1 MRIVFADDHNL
12 IRETVSGLLQN
23 LAGEVEVL
31 EAANFDEAV
40 AKTSQGPLPDLIILD
55 LFMPGMNHLNGLD
68 VMRKR
73 FPGVPI
79 VILTGA
85 VDLNDAYTALERGA
99 AGYIPK
105 TIGGQAMLNALRLVL
120 SGEKFLP
127 SMLVAETER
136 VEAAG
141 METSEGS
148 FHNPTPLD
156 RLTRREREVLSLLT
170 GGHPNKEIARQLGLR
185 EITVKV
191 HLKGVYR
198 KLGVANRTQAVRTVF
213 ELGMNTAAR
222 RRLLSKGIIQG
233 LGNEGA
239 APILPFPTTR

>member
-12 IRETVSGLLQN
+12 IRESVSTLLKKIS
-23 LAGEVEVL
+23 GDVEVL
-31 EAANFDEAV
+31 EASNFDEAFDQ
-40 AKTSQGPLPDLIILD
+40 ACRGPLPDLIILD

-68 VMRKR
+68 AMGRR
-73 FPGVPI
+73 FPGIPI

-105 TIGGQAMLNALRLVL
+105 TIGCRAMLNALRLVL

-127 SMLVAETER
+127 SMLVAEAER

-141 METSEGS
+141 AELPEGS
-148 FHNPTPLD
+148 VHNPTPLD
-156 RLTRREREVLSLLT
+156 KLTRREREVLSLLT
-170 GGHPNKEIARQLGLR
+170 GGHPNKEIARRLGLR

-213 ELGMNTAAR
+213 ELGLSSAAR
-222 RRLLSKGIIQG
+222 RHLSASGMVSG
-233 LGNEGA
+233 LGKERPA
-239 APILPFPTTR
+239 FSLPPVR

>member
-12 IRETVSGLLQN
+12 VRESVSTLLEN
-23 LAGEVEVL
+23 LSDEVEVL
-31 EAANFDEAV
+31 EAANFDEAFDK
-40 AKTSQGPLPDLIILD
+40 AAREPLPDLIILD

-68 VMRKR
+68 VMGKR

-85 VDLNDAYTALERGA
+85 VDLNDAYSALERGA

-105 TIGGQAMLNALRLVL
+105 TIGCQAMLNALRLVL

-127 SMLVAETER
+127 SMLVAEAER

-141 METSEGS
+141 IDMPEGS
-148 FHNPTPLD
+148 VHNPTPLD
-156 RLTRREREVLSLLT
+156 KLTRREREVLSLLT
-170 GGHPNKEIARQLGLR
+170 GGHPNKEIARRLGLR

-213 ELGMNTAAR
+213 ELGLNTAAR
-222 RRLLSKGIIQG
+222 RHLTSRGMIQG
-233 LGNEGA
+233 LEKKR
-239 APILPFPTTR
+239 PILSFPPIP

>member
-12 IRETVSGLLQN
+12 IRESVSALLKN
-23 LAGEVEVL
+23 ISGEVEVL
-31 EAANFDEAV
+31 EASNFDEAV
-40 AKTSQGPLPDLIILD
+40 DKASLEPLPDLIILD
-55 LFMPGMNHLNGLD
+55 LFMPGMNHLNGLEA
-68 VMRKR
+68 MGRR
-73 FPGVPI
+73 FPGIPI

-105 TIGGQAMLNALRLVL
+105 TIGCRAMLNALRLVL

-127 SMLVAETER
+127 SMLVAEAER

-141 METSEGS
+141 AESPGGGHS
-148 FHNPTPLD
+148 STPLD
-156 RLTRREREVLSLLT
+156 KLTRREREVLSLLT
-170 GGHPNKEIARQLGLR
+170 GGHPNKEIARRLGLR

-213 ELGMNTAAR
+213 ELGLSSAAR
-222 RRLLSKGIIQG
+222 RHLSASGMVSG
-233 LGNEGA
+233 LGKERPA
-239 APILPFPTTR
+239 FSLPPVR

>member
-1 MRIVFADDHNL
+1 MRIVFADNHNL

-55 LFMPGMNHLNGLD
+55 LFMPGMNHLSGLD

-73 FPGVPI
+73 FPGVPV

-105 TIGGQAMLNALRLVL
+105 TIGCQAMLNALRLVL
-120 SGEKFLP
+120 SGEKFLA

-136 VEAAG
+136 MDAAG

-148 FHNPTPLD
+148 LHNPTPLD
-156 RLTRREREVLSLLT
+156 RLTRRESEVLSLLK
-170 GGHPNKEIARQLGLR
+170 GGKRFSRG
-185 EITVKV
+185 
-191 HLKGVYR
+191 
-198 KLGVANRTQAVRTVF
+198 
-213 ELGMNTAAR
+213 TAGKTPR
-222 RRLLSKGIIQG
+222 
-233 LGNEGA
+233 
-239 APILPFPTTR
+239 APRA